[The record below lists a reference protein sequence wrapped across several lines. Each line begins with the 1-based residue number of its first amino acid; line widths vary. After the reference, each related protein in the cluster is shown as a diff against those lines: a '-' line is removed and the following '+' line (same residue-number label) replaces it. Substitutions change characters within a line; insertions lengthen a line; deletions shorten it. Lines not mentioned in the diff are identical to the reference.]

1 MSDRGLILVCDD
13 DASRVEVWGTAIKG
27 VKAVSERFD
36 VRALQPHEFAD
47 AFRGLVGRKAAA
59 RTEQHKPIAAPIRD
73 ALAMVDAA
81 DLLVV
86 DYDLTPVADRTPD
99 PIEDENALDEL
110 VGKTGEELAYLAR
123 CFSTA
128 AGIVVVNQRVQR
140 RVFDLTLQQFADSFG
155 NVNVTSRYL
164 ESPTLWT
171 GSGGDFRPWS
181 WPRLVDV
188 PAQVRRTW
196 ELIDD
201 LDQSVLEAL
210 GLDADEH
217 LYAFTQPQLDLLGDD
232 PRAATFEFLA
242 CESEFGLNAKDRQG
256 AVEDDAKR
264 RIAAAAVTRW
274 LEGQVLPGQN
284 VLVDAPHLAQRYPA
298 LLKAERPDLAAWNR
312 TADLSAEDPG
322 IDLEMLA
329 DARVPASAW
338 VSRPVWSL
346 PRVVQHGAAL
356 ARTGTVAPEVLVF
369 CEDTSRFV
377 DIDLAT
383 EIEIAVPTPYFQ
395 RFVEMVDG
403 VDYTPRRRIRQ

>member
-1 MSDRGLILVCDD
+1 MNGRGLILVCDD
-13 DASRVEVWGTAIKG
+13 DANRVEVWANDIRR
-27 VKAVSERFD
+27 VDSVSEAFE
-36 VRALQPHEFAD
+36 VRALQPHEFAN
-47 AFRGLVGRKAAA
+47 AFRGLVGRKASA
-59 RTEQHKPIAAPIRD
+59 RTEQGEPTEAPIKD
-73 ALAMVDAA
+73 ALSLVDSAA
-81 DLLVV
+81 LLVV

-99 PIEDENALDEL
+99 PIEDKSALNEL
-110 VGKTGEELAYLAR
+110 VGKTGEEFAYLAR

-140 RVFDLTLQQFADSFG
+140 RVFDLTLQQFADSFA
-155 NVNVTSRYL
+155 NLNVTSHYL
-164 ESPTLWT
+164 ASPALWT
-171 GSGGDFRPWS
+171 GSGGEFRPWS
-181 WPRLVDV
+181 WPRLIDV
-188 PAQVRRTW
+188 PALVQRTW
-196 ELIDD
+196 NLIDD
-201 LDQSVLEAL
+201 LGQCVLEAL
-210 GLDADEH
+210 GLHDDEH

-256 AVEDDAKR
+256 AVGDDAKR

-284 VLVDAPHLAQRYPA
+284 VLIDAPHLAQRYPA
-298 LLKAERPDLAAWNR
+298 LFKAEPPDLAVWDR
-312 TADLSAEDPG
+312 TADLSAQ
-322 IDLEMLA
+322 DLGLDLDVLA

-346 PRVVQHGAAL
+346 PHFARHGAAL
-356 ARTGTVAPEVLVF
+356 PRTSNGGSEMFVF

-377 DIDLAT
+377 NIDRAT

-395 RFVEMVDG
+395 RFVEIVDG